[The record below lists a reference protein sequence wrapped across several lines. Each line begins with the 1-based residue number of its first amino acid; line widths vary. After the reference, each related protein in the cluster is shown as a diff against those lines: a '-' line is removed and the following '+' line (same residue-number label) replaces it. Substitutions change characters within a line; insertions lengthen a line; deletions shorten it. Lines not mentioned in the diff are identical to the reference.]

1 MSEQEKILVP
11 EIEQPASI
19 GPTSPEL
26 PSTPERPSERPNDAG
41 LDSTPLPTAAPVS
54 PLPQIVITPELER
67 AKAIEKIL
75 EEDLSDV
82 YFNLPEDKREQF
94 RVKGEA
100 TVLEINHI
108 LASAKIKVDKI
119 IRLIRDWLLIIPGVN
134 KFFLEQEAKLK
145 TDRILKL
152 NDKL

>member
-11 EIEQPASI
+11 EIEKPIA
-19 GPTSPEL
+19 GPISPEL
-26 PSTPERPSERPNDAG
+26 PSTPERPSEKVNDVAP
-41 LDSTPLPTAAPVS
+41 DSSVVPTAAPVS
-54 PLPQIVITPELER
+54 SLPEITLTPELER

-75 EEDLSDV
+75 EEDLSEV

-94 RVKGEA
+94 RISGEK

-119 IRLIRDWLLIIPGVN
+119 IKLIRNWLLIIPGVN